1 MEISEAKF
9 NGAKVIAC
17 VLDGQAVIHC
27 DKRELNAKKWWDA
40 VSRTIAGGTI
50 GSAFAP
56 VFGTIGGAL
65 TGYVSTF
72 LNDVLE
78 TGYYTPQKK
87 LILAGA
93 IYKDAKGALF
103 HKEE

>member
-1 MEISEAKF
+1 MKITEEKF
-9 NGAKVIAC
+9 NGTKVIAC

-27 DKRELNAKKWWDA
+27 DKQELNAKKWWE
-40 VSRTIAGGTI
+40 SITRTIAGGTI

-87 LILAGA
+87 LILPGTY
-93 IYKDAKGALF
+93 YKDAKGVLF
-103 HKEE
+103 HQEE

>member
-9 NGAKVIAC
+9 NGTKVIAC

-27 DKRELNAKKWWDA
+27 NKQELNVKKWWEA
-40 VSRTIAGGTI
+40 LGRTVAGGTI
-50 GSAFAP
+50 GNAFVP

-72 LNDVLE
+72 VNDVLT

-87 LILAGA
+87 LIFKGTF
-93 IYKDAKGALF
+93 YKDSKGNYF
-103 HKEE
+103 NQED